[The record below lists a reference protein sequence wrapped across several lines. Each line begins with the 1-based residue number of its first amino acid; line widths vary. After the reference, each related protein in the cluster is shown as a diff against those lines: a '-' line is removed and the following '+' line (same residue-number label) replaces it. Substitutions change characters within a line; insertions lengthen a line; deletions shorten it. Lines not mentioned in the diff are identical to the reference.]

1 MSKARIRR
9 ELVWNKR
16 RPLSDNSGGAVSR
29 LVRYSGTLDR
39 GRHSQVSP
47 KRPVLRWV
55 RTRTACL
62 EDLSTRLIGA
72 IFMPPAAFPELPL
85 GCAENYPAA
94 RGTWFDKVSRKGSH
108 IT

>member
-16 RPLSDNSGGAVSR
+16 RGGAVSR

-39 GRHSQVSP
+39 GRHSQVPP

-62 EDLSTRLIGA
+62 EDLSTRLISA
-72 IFMPPAAFPELPL
+72 IFMPPAAFPNFL
-85 GCAENYPAA
+85 
-94 RGTWFDKVSRKGSH
+94 
-108 IT
+108 